1 MFQEEWFLEVIINK
15 VTQLKEVLENP
26 EVQSY
31 KHVYMGYCTPY
42 TSAEIKNVAAVSQ
55 GGILFI
61 HCLFQLSQILTQF
74 AQFIQSLNIQG
85 SILAEDADPQMRA
98 TG

>member
-15 VTQLKEVLENP
+15 VTQLKEVLKNP
-26 EVQSY
+26 ELQSY
-31 KHVYMGYCTPY
+31 KHVYVGYCTPY

-61 HCLFQLSQILTQF
+61 HCLFYVLDSHLVC
-74 AQFIQSLNIQG
+74 
-85 SILAEDADPQMRA
+85 SIH
-98 TG
+98 

>member
-15 VTQLKEVLENP
+15 VTQLKEVLKNP
-26 EVQSY
+26 ELQSY
-31 KHVYMGYCTPY
+31 KHVYVGYCTPY

-61 HCLFQLSQILTQF
+61 HCLFQLSQI
-74 AQFIQSLNIQG
+74 QSLNIQG

>member
-1 MFQEEWFLEVIINK
+1 M
-15 VTQLKEVLENP
+15 NP

-31 KHVYMGYCTPY
+31 KHVYVGHCTPY

-61 HCLFQLSQILTQF
+61 HCLFYVLDSHLVC
-74 AQFIQSLNIQG
+74 
-85 SILAEDADPQMRA
+85 SIH
-98 TG
+98 